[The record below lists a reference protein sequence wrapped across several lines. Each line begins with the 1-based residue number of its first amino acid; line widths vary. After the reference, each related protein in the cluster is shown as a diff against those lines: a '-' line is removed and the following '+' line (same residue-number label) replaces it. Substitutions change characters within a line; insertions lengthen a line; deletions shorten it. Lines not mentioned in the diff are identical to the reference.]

1 MPFAKKQPLKWTL
14 FPKLVKKKYNTFAK
28 IATRH
33 KWNLIAMQN

>member
-33 KWNLIAMQN
+33 EWNLIAMQN